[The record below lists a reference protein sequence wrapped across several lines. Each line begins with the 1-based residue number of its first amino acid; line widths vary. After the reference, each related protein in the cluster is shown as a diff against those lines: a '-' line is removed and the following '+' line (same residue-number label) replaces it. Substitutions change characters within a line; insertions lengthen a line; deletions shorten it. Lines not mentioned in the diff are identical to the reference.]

1 MLFNVLTEQNF
12 KLDQIAII
20 EIKLDIAVNEY
31 VFTPKNAAVCK
42 RDDFCFPTADD
53 PKTWRSLTYPK
64 TREILET
71 IHNMLREKR
80 WAGNKKL
87 KQEFMAECLIKNKF
101 SPDMF
106 ESVIVYDD
114 AEKRRVKEML
124 NNNWMKFDGTHFE
137 RKHEDDWCKEI
148 ITIKTNQETK
158 KINNN
163 YEGFFFGGKVGK

>member
-1 MLFNVLTEQNF
+1 
-12 KLDQIAII
+12 
-20 EIKLDIAVNEY
+20 
-31 VFTPKNAAVCK
+31 
-42 RDDFCFPTADD
+42 
-53 PKTWRSLTYPK
+53 
-64 TREILET
+64 
-71 IHNMLREKR
+71 
-80 WAGNKKL
+80 
-87 KQEFMAECLIKNKF
+87 
-101 SPDMF
+101 MF